1 MPRYHG
7 VCGVS
12 KTPYAV
18 ANGKTTTSRRLQRIT
33 ALYCAMTSA
42 MSVGRVRQ
50 AGLNTEAAVRA
61 VKSASLSGGGCTDR
75 PRFRLLETE
84 RDLWPREISRGL
96 GGFLFGVKWSPAMAI
111 LQDPSGCIRGICWR
125 S

>member
-1 MPRYHG
+1 M
-7 VCGVS
+7 
-12 KTPYAV
+12 
-18 ANGKTTTSRRLQRIT
+18 
-33 ALYCAMTSA
+33 
-42 MSVGRVRQ
+42 
-50 AGLNTEAAVRA
+50 EAAVRA
-61 VKSASLSGGGCTDR
+61 TSQPHFLAGGCTDR

-96 GGFLFGVKWSPAMAI
+96 GGFLFGVKWSPAMAGSQFAI